1 MEHKKL
7 IEISMYK
14 FITLLQY
21 VLRFSLKVLLL
32 IRLLTRIFSTYCKNV
47 MNLKTVISIF
57 TASYVLIIL
66 PLSVVTCIEAEN
78 DPRVS
83 KHVALINTKT

>member
-1 MEHKKL
+1 MEHVKS

-32 IRLLTRIFSTYCKNV
+32 IRLLKRIFITYCNNV
-47 MNLKTVISIF
+47 MNL
-57 TASYVLIIL
+57 
-66 PLSVVTCIEAEN
+66 
-78 DPRVS
+78 
-83 KHVALINTKT
+83 